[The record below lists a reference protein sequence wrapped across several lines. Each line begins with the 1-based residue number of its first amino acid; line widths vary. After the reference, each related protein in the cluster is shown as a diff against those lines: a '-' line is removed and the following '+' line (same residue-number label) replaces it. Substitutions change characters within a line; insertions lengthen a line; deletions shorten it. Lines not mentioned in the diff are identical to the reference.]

1 MLTSGGVSRSVLTS
15 SLSDVAKLAGLEP
28 LQHQLEGPCADAR
41 ASGEGMFHGADGEKD
56 QPDNRC
62 QGQHHQPV
70 RPRVLQAEEVGK
82 AHCRYPAED
91 QNGPENSGNTFLR
104 RNQTQPPC
112 ISQGIDLVEP
122 FRVELFFA
130 LRAWLEPL
138 YVVQD
143 VIDDGPPSGSPSGL
157 RHQGCLP
164 L

>member
-1 MLTSGGVSRSVLTS
+1 MLTSGGVSWSVLTS

-41 ASGEGMFHGADGEKD
+41 ASGEGMFHGADGDKD

-91 QNGPENSGNTFLR
+91 QNGPEYSGDALLGGD
-104 RNQTQPPC
+104 QAHSPGVGQ
-112 ISQGIDLVEP
+112 SLDLVEP
-122 FRVELFFA
+122 FRVEL
-130 LRAWLEPL
+130 LVGLKVRLDILQGRPD
-138 YVVQD
+138 VVDQA
-143 VIDDGPPSGSPSGL
+143 PSG
-157 RHQGCLP
+157 
-164 L
+164 